1 MTRQWLRVG
10 SWLLAVSVL
19 LLTPVLGLAEPSSPG
34 KQLRFKVSLTVTGNY
49 QHSGPKTIPQGSTS
63 LTVKQSL
70 DNSYSTEY
78 VVVPNLILTGLQ
90 KTNPQ
95 DPASQQE
102 MADYNAK
109 VAARNDRIYHSA
121 DNLRKPG
128 MGGSARPGGMM
139 PGMMDMGRMQ
149 EMQQKI
155 MACGTDH
162 SCKQRMAMEMMSQ
175 QRSPMP
181 SPGPGA
187 QVQSD
192 IQAISDACIK
202 KGNQMGSKG
211 YQDCLEAEGEKRST
225 VKRSAADN
233 EAEVPELPDRYLLY
247 SNLTAERKS
256 EKFPDCQYKA
266 HAKINESGTYGGI
279 TDGEGGGQYVEASG
293 TLKGEG
299 DFKQKPELVQF
310 NMTPCTQVEAVFD
323 TKKNLFWGG
332 FISMEAPEL
341 AQTGSI
347 GSRFGSTAVDR
358 NIEGWVKTALQGVPT
373 SGTKTEKFGY
383 QTATL
388 TWSITRE

>member
-1 MTRQWLRVG
+1 MTRRETRV
-10 SWLLAVSVL
+10 SPWFIAVAVV
-19 LLTPVLGLAEPSSPG
+19 LLTPILVFAESPSAG
-34 KQLRFKVSLTVTGNY
+34 KQLRFKVSLVVTGTY
-49 QHSGPKTIPQGSTS
+49 QHTGPKTISPGAMY
-63 LTVKQSL
+63 LTVKQAI

-78 VVVPNLILTGLQ
+78 VVVPNSILTALQ
-90 KTNPQ
+90 KTNPM

-121 DNLRKPG
+121 DHLRKPG
-128 MGGSARPGGMM
+128 MGGSARSGGMA

-155 MACGTDH
+155 MACGNDQA
-162 SCKQRMAMEMMSQ
+162 CKQRIAMEMMSQ

-181 SPGPGA
+181 SSGPGA
-187 QVQSD
+187 QVQAD
-192 IQAISDACIK
+192 IQAISNMCINE
-202 KGNQMGSKG
+202 KGQKLGSKG

-233 EAEVPELPDRYLLY
+233 EAEIPELPDRYLLY
-247 SNLTAERKS
+247 SNMTAEKKGD
-256 EKFPDCQYKA
+256 KFMDCQYKA
-266 HAKINESGTYGGI
+266 HAKVNESGTWGTI
-279 TDGEGGGQYVEASG
+279 TDGEGGGQYREASG
-293 TLKGEG
+293 TTKGEG

-310 NMTPCTQVEAVFD
+310 NMTPCTMTEAVFD
-323 TKKNLFWGG
+323 TKTNQFWGG

-341 AQTGSI
+341 VQAGAQS
-347 GSRFGSTAVDR
+347 FGSKVDQK
-358 NIEGWVKTALQGVPT
+358 IEGWVKSAMQGVPAN
-373 SGTKTEKFGY
+373 GTKTEKFGF